1 MATEKKVKRPFEQM
15 NDNEKYL
22 YYRKRTR
29 FALAGKWASIIA
41 PIGIVFGIKFNEYVN
56 IITTG
61 EVIKLTVGSFLAIAV
76 AGVVIY
82 REIKHS
88 EETKHLAPVVGCG
101 LALLFAWL
109 FQIIIDDLVFIL
121 AWEFGGQCVAKGIE
135 MYGDHAREESKAYK
149 ELAREKNTLGH
160 KRRKYIIEKRG

>member
-1 MATEKKVKRPFEQM
+1 MATERKVKRPFSQM
-15 NDNEKYL
+15 NDNEKFL

-29 FALAGKWASIIA
+29 LALAGKWGAIIS
-41 PIGIVFGIKFNEYVN
+41 PLGIVFGIKFNEYVN
-56 IITTG
+56 VMTTG
-61 EVIKLTVGSFLAIAV
+61 EVIKLTVGSFLAIIV
-76 AGVVIY
+76 AGITVY

-88 EETKHLAPVVGCG
+88 EETKHLAPVFGCG

-135 MYGDHAREESKAYK
+135 MYGDHAREEAKAYK
-149 ELAREKNTLGH
+149 ELARERNTLGT
-160 KRRKYIIEKRG
+160 KRRKYITEVRG